1 MFKFKTIAQMKF
13 VSRIVMGFSAFA
25 LSTLFLLSYYGQ
37 QVGNFTIDVSQDMY
51 LNKEVVLSETVD
63 FKNVRSRLEA
73 VPIGSVRPIGYID
86 EPEKLPLEIE
96 NAILTLEGG
105 SNNGLNYFAYTFY
118 IKNTGEEDLSYN
130 FSLFLEDSTNNIDEA
145 IRVMVVKETDIRVN
159 NTNPNITERVY
170 AKVQSKFGQ
179 RPGSPE
185 PGTTP
190 FETNRKIVGD
200 NRYDFKSGDI
210 DKYSILMWLHGEDP
224 DTVDIP
230 ERSIRDGALKLSIKF
245 NVITI

>member
-73 VPIGSVRPIGYID
+73 VPIGSVFPIGYFN
-86 EPEKLPLEIE
+86 EPERLPLEIE
-96 NAILTLEGG
+96 NAILDLEGG

-118 IKNTGEEDLSYN
+118 IKNSGEENLSYN
-130 FSLFLEDSTNNIDEA
+130 FSLFLEDATNNMDEA
-145 IRVMVVKETDIRVN
+145 IRVMVVKETSITN
-159 NTNPNITERVY
+159 NNANQNITQRVY
-170 AKVQSKFGQ
+170 AKVQSSYSEA
-179 RPGSPE
+179 PGSPE
-185 PGTTP
+185 PGTVA

-200 NRYDFKSGDI
+200 NRYDFKSGEI
-210 DKYSILMWLHGEDP
+210 DKYSVLMWLHGEDP
-224 DTVDIP
+224 DTVDVP
-230 ERSIRDGALKLSIKF
+230 VRSIRDGALKLSIKF
-245 NVITI
+245 NIITM